1 MIFVVST
8 SIATEESALLDP
20 IAPVTLESSD
30 DRVKD
35 DDVSKELLDATS
47 AEELGVTAD
56 ETGMVSEELDSS
68 TALLS
73 VFSGTALL
81 PSSPQATNSTAAV
94 IRAIF
99 PRYLLKGFVII

>member
-1 MIFVVST
+1 MGRMPGSNT
-8 SIATEESALLDP
+8 LSSGLDP
-20 IAPVTLESSD
+20 VASVTLESLD

-56 ETGMVSEELDSS
+56 ENGAASEELDSS

-73 VFSGTALL
+73 PPSGPELL
-81 PSSPQATNSTAAV
+81 ESSPQATRLMHAKKANTTK
-94 IRAIF
+94 IF
-99 PRYLLKGFVII
+99 

>member
-1 MIFVVST
+1 MILVVSAL
-8 SIATEESALLDP
+8 IATEESALLDP
-20 IAPVTLESSD
+20 IVSVTLESLD

-56 ETGMVSEELDSS
+56 ENGAASEELDSS

-73 VFSGTALL
+73 PPSGPALL
-81 PSSPQATNSTAAV
+81 PSSPQATRPAHAKQANTTENFES
-94 IRAIF
+94 
-99 PRYLLKGFVII
+99 